1 MSLISAVVFLHSPV
15 KSRAMLRK
23 SAAARRQKK
32 AAATRNRAQ
41 LPGSPPVVAPG
52 LSPLAIGIAIS
63 ILVHAFVL
71 AINFAPDLKPRQ
83 KARDQAL
90 EVVLVNARSRQKP
103 VDPQALAQANL
114 DGGGNTDQ
122 DRRAT
127 TPLPA
132 SRRDQTGEQLVST
145 QKRVQELEALQQKLL
160 AEARATIQLP
170 EEQRKVE
177 QPEPTPQPVSAPT
190 GADLAARAM
199 AMARMEAEIA
209 RTVDDYNKRPRK
221 KFVGARTQEYRFAQ
235 YIEDWRQKVERIGN
249 LNYPSAARGR
259 LYGNLTLTVEIR
271 ADGEIEQIILSRSSG
286 EPLLDDAAIRIVRMA
301 APYAAFPPDIRRD
314 FEILSITRTWTF
326 SQGDLL
332 ESR

>member
-1 MSLISAVVFLHSPV
+1 
-15 KSRAMLRK
+15 MLRK
-23 SAAARRQKK
+23 SAAARRQDK
-32 AAATRNRAQ
+32 AAATRNRAP
-41 LPGSPPVVAPG
+41 LPGSPPVVGTEAVPA

-71 AINFAPDLKPRQ
+71 AINFAPDLKPKQR
-83 KARDQAL
+83 ARDQSL

-132 SRRDQTGEQLVST
+132 SRRDQTGDQLVST

-160 AEARATIQLP
+160 AEARAKVQLP
-170 EEQRKVE
+170 EAQRKVE
-177 QPEPTPQPVSAPT
+177 QPEPTPEPVPAPT

-209 RTVDDYNKRPRK
+209 RSVDDYNKRPRK

-286 EPLLDDAAIRIVRMA
+286 EPLLDEAAIRIVRMA

>member
-1 MSLISAVVFLHSPV
+1 
-15 KSRAMLRK
+15 MLRK
-23 SAAARRQKK
+23 SAAARRQDK

-41 LPGSPPVVAPG
+41 LPGSPPVVETEAVPA
-52 LSPLAIGIAIS
+52 LSPLAIGIAVS

-71 AINFAPDLKPRQ
+71 AINFAPDLKPKQ
-83 KARDQAL
+83 TARDQSL
-90 EVVLVNARSRQKP
+90 EVILVNARSRQKP

-132 SRRDQTGEQLVST
+132 SRRDQTGDQLVST

-160 AEARATIQLP
+160 AEARAKVQLP
-170 EEQRKVE
+170 EAQRKVE
-177 QPEPTPQPVSAPT
+177 QPEPTPEPIPAPT

-209 RTVDDYNKRPRK
+209 RSVDDYNKRPRK

-301 APYAAFPPDIRRD
+301 APYAAFSPDIRRD

>member
-1 MSLISAVVFLHSPV
+1 MP
-15 KSRAMLRK
+15 RK
-23 SAAARRQKK
+23 SAAARRQDK
-32 AAATRNRAQ
+32 AAATRKRAR
-41 LPGSPPVVAPG
+41 LPGSPPGVATAAVPA

-71 AINFAPDLKPRQ
+71 AINFAPELKPRQ
-83 KARDQAL
+83 KAHDQAL

-132 SRRDQTGEQLVST
+132 SRRDQTGDQLVST

-160 AEARATIQLP
+160 AEARAKIQLP

-177 QPEPTPQPVSAPT
+177 QPEPTPQPVPAPT
-190 GADLAARAM
+190 GVDLAARAM

-209 RTVDDYNKRPRK
+209 RSVDDYNKRPRK

-249 LNYPSAARGR
+249 LNYPNAARGR

-271 ADGEIEQIILSRSSG
+271 ADGELEQIILSRSSG